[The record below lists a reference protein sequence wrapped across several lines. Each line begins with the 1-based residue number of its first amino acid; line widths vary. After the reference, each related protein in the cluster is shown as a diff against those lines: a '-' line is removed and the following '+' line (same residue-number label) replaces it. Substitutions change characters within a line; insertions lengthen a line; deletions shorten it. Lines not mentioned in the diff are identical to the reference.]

1 MNFVAQLEDYLRDL
15 GAEARNNHPGE
26 LRFEGR
32 GTRHRSIRPLLS
44 PRLLLEAFVVSLMP
58 SEVCLEHNLQE
69 NSPLL
74 CTFSLIRRQ
83 GSF

>member
-32 GTRHRSIRPLLS
+32 GTRHRSIRPLLLSSS

-58 SEVCLEHNLQE
+58 SEVYLEHNLQE

-74 CTFSLIRRQ
+74 CTFS
-83 GSF
+83 FTN